1 MLGHKFDTIVFG
13 IDKFITD
20 STGNNWLGL
29 IQGDLYS
36 EGDEIDEHTD
46 FIKPIFLPKDFS
58 ATRLYYVQKFKP
70 CSNADLTP
78 RRLITSKPIV
88 DIVDNDKILGLT
100 GGTRKWQ
107 PLERK

>member
-46 FIKPIFLPKDFS
+46 FIKPIFLPEGFS

-70 CSNADLTP
+70 CNAELTS

-88 DIVDNDKILGLT
+88 DIADNDKILGFT
-100 GGTRKWQ
+100 GETRKWQ
-107 PLERK
+107 PLERR